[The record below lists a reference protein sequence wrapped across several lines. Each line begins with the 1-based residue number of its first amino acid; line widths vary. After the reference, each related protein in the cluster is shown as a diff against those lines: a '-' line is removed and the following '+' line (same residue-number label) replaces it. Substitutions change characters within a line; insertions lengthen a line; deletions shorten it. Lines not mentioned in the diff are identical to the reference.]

1 MPSSIELGFFVRPDT
16 LDFRD
21 RMFRPSLV
29 EVPSEVPLTRFAECK
44 VPVLNQGKAWVCT
57 GFALATVV
65 HYLLRRRAT
74 HPDMTLVS
82 PAMLFEMARRY
93 DEYPDE
99 HFQGSS
105 ARGAMKGWHLHGVC
119 AEKLWPYRASRLDR
133 RLTAER
139 ARDSATRPLGAYFRV
154 NHRDLVAMHCALAEV
169 GVLYAVANVHQGWI
183 HPGRGGRITARG
195 KILGSHAIVIV
206 AYDNRGFWFQ
216 NSWGRHWGADGFGFL
231 EYDDWLEN
239 GVDTWVARLGVPTQF
254 DRPAAAAKMTAAGS
268 GFARAQ
274 TMRHLRSH
282 IVRIHNDGYLQT
294 NDVYGTSAD
303 DLTTIFDEDFRD
315 RTARWKR
322 KRLMLFAGAGL
333 APLGANVQRG
343 VADYRAAMLEQEIY
357 PLAFVWRTGFWE
369 TVGALLRQALSQ
381 RQPENGPGSDTDF
394 LLDRMDDA
402 LEPLAR
408 ELGGKLQWDEIK
420 RTALQ
425 ATTRA
430 QGGVR
435 LTLQRIARL
444 MERDKSIEL
453 HLVGHGAGAVMLA
466 PAVQLFTTKG
476 RVTSGPLRGRIG
488 MGKRIES
495 CVLWAPACTVQLF
508 HDTFFYAI
516 RDRLIRRFLLMTL
529 TDRAERSDNCAGVY
543 RKSLLY
549 LVSHAL
555 ESEFRVPGD
564 ESSDGAEIVGMEKF
578 LLAYE
583 NFKLLLRRASVQWV
597 RSPNTDAG
605 TSHYHS
611 TARHHG
617 DFDDDHATL
626 TSTTGWILDRPP
638 ADVSVAIHRSA
649 SSARRWRQSL

>member
-1 MPSSIELGFFVRPDT
+1 MPPPIELGFFVRPDT

-29 EVPSEVPLTRFAECK
+29 EVPSEVPLTRFTDCK

-65 HYLLRRRAT
+65 HYLLRRRTT

-93 DEYPDE
+93 DEYPEE

-119 AEKLWPYRASRLDR
+119 SEKLWPYRASRVDR

-139 ARDSATRPLGAYFRV
+139 AREAATRPLGAYFRV

-169 GVLYAVANVHQGWI
+169 GVLYAVANVHVGWM
-183 HPGRGGRITARG
+183 HPPHSGRITPRG
-195 KILGSHAIVIV
+195 TILGSHAFVIV

-216 NSWGRHWGADGFGFL
+216 NSWGRHWGADVFGFL

-254 DRPAAAAKMTAAGS
+254 DRPVAAARMTAAGS

-294 NDVYGTSAD
+294 NDVYGTSAE
-303 DLTTIFDEDFRD
+303 DLTTIFEEDFRD

-322 KRLMLFAGAGL
+322 KRLVLFAGAGL
-333 APLGANVQRG
+333 APLGAIVQRG

-357 PLAFVWRTGFWE
+357 PLAFVWRTGFWD

-381 RQPENGPGSDTDF
+381 RQPENGPGSETDF

-408 ELGGKLQWDEIK
+408 EQGGKLQWDEMK

-430 QGGVR
+430 EGGVR

-444 MERDKSIEL
+444 MDRDRSVEL
-453 HLVGHGAGAVMLA
+453 HMVGHGAGAILLA
-466 PAVQLFTTKG
+466 PAVQFFTSKG
-476 RVTSGPLRGRIG
+476 RITSGPLRGRIG
-488 MGKRIES
+488 LGKRIES

-508 HDTFFYAI
+508 HDTFFYAV

-529 TDRAERSDNCAGVY
+529 TDRAERSDNCAGIY

-564 ESSDGAEIVGMEKF
+564 ESADGAEIIGMEKF
-578 LLAYE
+578 VRTYE
-583 NFKLLLRRASVQWV
+583 NLKPLLRRASVQWI
-597 RSPNTDAG
+597 RSPDEDASA
-605 TSHYHS
+605 TRYHS

-626 TSTTGWILDRPP
+626 ASTTGWILGTSP
-638 ADVSVAIHRSA
+638 ADVPVTIHRSA
-649 SSARRWRQSL
+649 SSARRWRRSL